1 LKEKSKKGSAWSAKQ
16 SARILNLK
24 ENEDGRFEAV
34 AEQS

>member
-1 LKEKSKKGSAWSAKQ
+1 VSAWNAKQ
-16 SARILNLK
+16 SVRILNLK